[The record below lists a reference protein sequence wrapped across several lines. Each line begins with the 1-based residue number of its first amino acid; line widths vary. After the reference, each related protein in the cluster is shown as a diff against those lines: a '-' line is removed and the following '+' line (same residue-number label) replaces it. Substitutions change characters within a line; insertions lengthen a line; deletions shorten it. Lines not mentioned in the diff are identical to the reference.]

1 MFNILEYFKAN
12 NIEEATRLLKANPDA
27 RLISGG
33 TDVLVKLR
41 HQDRKYQKL
50 IDIHSLPELKECSLS
65 GEKLL
70 VGAGLTF
77 SEAMESELIK
87 KYIPLLAEGSSAV
100 AGPQI
105 RNMGT
110 IGGNIANGAA
120 SADTAAPM
128 LVLEP
133 QLLIHGPMGRR
144 KTSIHG
150 FHTGPGQV
158 ALNSDEVLIGF
169 EFDLGRLN
177 GLAMAYYKYAMRS
190 AMDIATIGCAAG
202 LKLQEGRIIDLR
214 LAYTVAAPTPIRC
227 PAAEAIAVNQLLSGE
242 LLEKIKTALEEDIK
256 PRTSWRASREFRTR
270 IIKALAERMIQAA
283 ARKAEE
289 KGK

>member
-1 MFNILEYFKAN
+1 MFNILEYFKVK
-12 NIEEATRLLKANPDA
+12 NIEEATRLLKSNPDA

-41 HQDRKYQKL
+41 HQDGKYQKL
-50 IDIHSLPELKECSLS
+50 IDIHSLPELKECSLG
-65 GEKLL
+65 GEKLF

-87 KYIPLLAEGSSAV
+87 KHIPVLAEGSSTV

-133 QLLIHGPMGRR
+133 QLLIQSPTGLR
-144 KTSIHG
+144 KTSILG
-150 FHTGPGQV
+150 FHTGPGRV
-158 ALNSDEVLIGF
+158 ALKSDEVLIGF
-169 EFDLGRLN
+169 EFDLRRLN
-177 GLAMAYYKYAMRS
+177 GLAAAYYKYAMRS

-202 LKLQEGRIIDLR
+202 LKLEAGRIVDLR

-227 PAAEAIAVNQLLSGE
+227 PAAEAVALNQLLTGE
-242 LLEKIKTALEEDIK
+242 LLEKIKIALEEDIK
-256 PRTSWRASREFRTR
+256 PRTSWRAGREFRTR

-283 ARKAEE
+283 ALKAEE
-289 KGK
+289 GGK